1 MGTEVVFHGAH
12 MTYRNY
18 DPILELAAIRSPNLH
33 HGVNPALE
41 DSITFAHDPVDIAA
55 GFRGQRGED
64 FHIYGRF
71 SHPSLHFLARQ
82 FMAIEDA
89 GSALLFASGQAAT
102 AAVFHTLCQD
112 GDHVVVS
119 SRLYGG
125 TVSFLDTLLE
135 YRNIRVT
142 RVDITNLA
150 DVKRAL
156 KKKRTTLLFAES
168 VSNPSIVAC
177 DIAALATLAHEAGA
191 LMAVDNTFMPLAVLP
206 IRLGADI
213 VMHSLTKFGSGQSD
227 LLAGILC
234 FGHAFADDKEKM
246 GRFRS
251 YLSLH
256 GAVMFHGSA
265 HKISKRLPH
274 LRIRFREASHAA
286 QSVAEGLSKKGM
298 QVYHPSLALYAQSD
312 AISAILRTT
321 ELGYGS
327 VIAADLGTPEEAME
341 FARRFEAQHGGY
353 SAVSLGSA
361 HTYLCAPLASVHCAQ
376 NDKVAKGLINYRAP
390 PELTPGLVRIACGY
404 ELPPEMLWEKIEAAL
419 PF

>member
-1 MGTEVVFHGAH
+1 MEAG
-12 MTYRNY
+12 MTYQNY
-18 DPILELAAIRSPNLH
+18 DPILELAAVRSQNIH

-55 GFRGQRGED
+55 GFRGQRGDD

-71 SHPSLHFLARQ
+71 SHPSLHFLSRQ

-102 AAVFHTLCQD
+102 AAVFHTLCRD

-150 DVKRAL
+150 EVKRAL

-177 DIAALATLAHEAGA
+177 DLAQLATLAHEAGA
-191 LMAVDNTFMPLAVLP
+191 YMAVDNTFMPLAVLP
-206 IRLGADI
+206 LRLGADI

-227 LLAGILC
+227 LLGGILC
-234 FGHAFADDKEKM
+234 FGHAFADDKARM
-246 GRFRS
+246 GQFRS

-265 HKISKRLPH
+265 HEISKRLPH
-274 LRIRFREASHAA
+274 LRIRIREASEAA
-286 QSVAEGLSKKGM
+286 RKVAEGLFEKGI
-298 QVYHPSLALYAQSD
+298 QVYYPSLPAYVQRD

-327 VIAADLGTPEEAME
+327 VIAADLRTPELAME

-404 ELPPEMLWEKIEAAL
+404 ELPPEMLWDKVEAAL